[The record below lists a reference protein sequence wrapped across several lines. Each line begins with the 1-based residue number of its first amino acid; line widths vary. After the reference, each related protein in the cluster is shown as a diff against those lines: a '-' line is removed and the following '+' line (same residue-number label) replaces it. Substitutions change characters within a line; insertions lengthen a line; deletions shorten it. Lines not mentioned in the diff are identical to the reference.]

1 MQYRIQSQFIPKL
14 VIQVSKSI
22 PLKTHTIQYS
32 LEVVFSGSCSIPH
45 VIFSSGISSLNLGRI
60 MTIYSPYFRGEIQLL
75 FLEAEEQL
83 ISVGLLIVSVYIARH
98 CFNLSL

>member
-32 LEVVFSGSCSIPH
+32 LEVVFSDSCPIPYVIFLQLNFLLKSRRNYDYLFSSITRRKLSCS
-45 VIFSSGISSLNLGRI
+45 SQMLKSN
-60 MTIYSPYFRGEIQLL
+60 
-75 FLEAEEQL
+75 
-83 ISVGLLIVSVYIARH
+83 
-98 CFNLSL
+98 